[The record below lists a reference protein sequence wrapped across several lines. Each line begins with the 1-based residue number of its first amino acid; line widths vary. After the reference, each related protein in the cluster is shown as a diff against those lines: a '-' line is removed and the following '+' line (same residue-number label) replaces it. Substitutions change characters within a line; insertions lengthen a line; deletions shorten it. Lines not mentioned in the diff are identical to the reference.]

1 MIYLIPKCFSQK
13 KEFIEN
19 CFKYIDSINKLKID
33 FNSKKSIFP
42 RLSQSKKRGQSAVIE
57 ILNLIEPSF
66 LKVEHQRVEEL
77 IFILKWNLR
86 KSEYKGIHVLTVK
99 NTTADIFNEAYFP
112 LSEWSHIPETEI
124 DLLNSK
130 INIMSET
137 LFIED
142 EVIID
147 KVGIIKSHIENYVI
161 TQEEKI
167 QLIKYII
174 NN

>member
-33 FNSKKSIFP
+33 FNPKKSIYP
-42 RLSQSKKRGQSAVIE
+42 RLSQSKKRGQNAVSE
-57 ILNLIEPSF
+57 IISLIEPTF
-66 LKVEHQRVEEL
+66 LKVEHKRVDEL
-77 IFILKWNLR
+77 IHILKWHLR
-86 KSEYKGIHVLTVK
+86 KSEYKGIQVLTIK
-99 NTTADIFNEAYFP
+99 NTTADIFNETYFP

-137 LFIED
+137 LFVEE
-142 EVIID
+142 EVAID
-147 KVGIIKSHIENYVI
+147 KVGIIKSHIDNYVI
-161 TQEEKI
+161 TQEEKF